1 MAGDAGSA
9 LLGGNFWQGALIGGT
24 VAGLNGA
31 MHKIDGPGDPKSKKW
46 GATFRIPR
54 LNSISPQGSVMAIIT
69 GQTRHIFG
77 PDAISISLYGQVSSG
92 ANMSL
97 SGGFIMTMNGTPEI
111 SRMYGIEAG
120 FGTVNAGGGVV
131 YTEYYCACSEN
142 KISTNLFLGKG
153 WSTNVQLD

>member
-1 MAGDAGSA
+1 
-9 LLGGNFWQGALIGGT
+9 
-24 VAGLNGA
+24 
-31 MHKIDGPGDPKSKKW
+31 
-46 GATFRIPR
+46 
-54 LNSISPQGSVMAIIT
+54 
-69 GQTRHIFG
+69 
-77 PDAISISLYGQVSSG
+77 
-92 ANMSL
+92 MSL

-153 WSTNVQLD
+153 WSTNVQLDDIAKLGFGVSYSRENDYKVKTYGISVSVGLDSVPTGVDINFNKTMSADRFIKLKSIFNK